1 MAAPIPPPPWINF
14 KAPWQNADELAAA
27 SDPSS
32 AQAIRDAT
40 KEVTSQPPSDA
51 DVARV
56 RARLAEGGWPREAGR
71 RPSLTCCTPL
81 ASGRGGGPG
90 RG

>member
-51 DVARV
+51 DVHGPGPAGRG
-56 RARLAEGGWPREAGR
+56 RLAERGWPPAK
-71 RPSLTCCTPL
+71 PDLLHPL
-81 ASGRGGGPG
+81 G
-90 RG
+90 